1 MNAQLKYSYKKEGAQ
16 FTRKFKLLGII
27 LAIFGFALLNPLMYK
42 FISVVLNGMNS
53 MDLEGLNAP
62 EMQAEI
68 QLALSEGAS
77 GTDSINGMDFGE
89 VTAAYNSAQT
99 MFSMSL
105 AGMVSYSLLIIMIV
119 MTKPAGGEQR
129 KRAMIVPLCCGLD
142 YKNYLI
148 PKFVIYPLSVF
159 GFAFLGGLT
168 AGGLC
173 NSLFEN
179 DVLSVGQ
186 VALVSFMLGVY
197 MAFVITVYL
206 ALGLCSSHPG
216 AMVAVVFVGE
226 LFLPS
231 VVAAMGLS
239 SYQPFALLNLIGA
252 LSDPSA
258 GDILSKNL
266 TNILVSSAISI
277 AIGVLMFFIT
287 LAVLNGKRVDN
298 QQEDKP
304 EF

>member
-1 MNAQLKYSYKKEGAQ
+1 MNAQLKYSFKKESAQ

-27 LAIFGFALLNPLMYK
+27 LAVFGFALVNPLMYR
-42 FISVVLNGMNS
+42 FVGFF
-53 MDLEGLNAP
+53 LEQANNMELPQFDAP

-68 QLALSEGAS
+68 RAGAGGS
-77 GTDSINGMDFGE
+77 GLDGLGLGE
-89 VTAAYNSAQT
+89 MASVYSSAQT
-99 MFSMSL
+99 VFSMTL
-105 AGMVSYSLLIIMIV
+105 VSIAAYSLLIIMLV
-119 MTKPAGGEQR
+119 MMKPAGGEQK

-159 GFAFLGGLT
+159 GFSFLGALT

-173 NSLFEN
+173 NSLFDA
-179 DVLSVGQ
+179 DVLSFGTI
-186 VALVSFMLGVY
+186 ALAAFMIGIY
-197 MAFVITVYL
+197 MAFIITVYL
-206 ALGLCSSHPG
+206 ALGLCSSRPG
-216 AMVAVVFVGE
+216 AMVAVVFVGQ

-231 VVAAMGLS
+231 LIAAMGLV
-239 SYQPFALLNLIGA
+239 SYQPFALLNLISA

-287 LAVLNGKRVDN
+287 LVVLNGKRVDN

>member
-16 FTRKFKLLGII
+16 FTRKLKLLGII
-27 LAIFGFALLNPLMYK
+27 LAIFGFALMTPLLFK
-42 FISVVLNGMNS
+42 FISVVLNGMS
-53 MDLEGLNAP
+53 DMDLPGIEAP
-62 EMQAEI
+62 EMQAEF
-68 QLALSEGAS
+68 QLTSGEGAVGS
-77 GTDSINGMDFGE
+77 DSLGGMGFGE
-89 VTAAYNSAQT
+89 VTDAYNSART
-99 MFSMSL
+99 MFAMTL
-105 AGMVSYSLLIIMIV
+105 AEMVSYSLLIIMIV
-119 MTKPAGGEQR
+119 MMKPAGGEQK
-129 KRAMIVPLCCGLD
+129 KRAMIVPLCCGLE
-142 YKNYLI
+142 YRNYLI
-148 PKFVIYPLSVF
+148 PKFIIYPLSVF

-168 AGGLC
+168 AGSLC
-173 NSLFEN
+173 NSMFEN
-179 DVLSVGQ
+179 DILSVGQ
-186 VALVSFMLGVY
+186 VALASFMLGIY

-206 ALGLCSSHPG
+206 ALGLCTSHAG

-231 VVAAMGLS
+231 LVSAMGLS
-239 SYQPFALLNLIGA
+239 SYQPFALVNLIGA
-252 LSDPSA
+252 LSDPSL
-258 GDILSKNL
+258 GDILSDNL